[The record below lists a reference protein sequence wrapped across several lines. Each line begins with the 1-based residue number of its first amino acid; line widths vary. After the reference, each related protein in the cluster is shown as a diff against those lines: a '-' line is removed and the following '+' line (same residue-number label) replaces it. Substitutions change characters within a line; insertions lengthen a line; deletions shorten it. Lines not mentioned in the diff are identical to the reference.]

1 MCIIISFFILLML
14 TKEIFFYEIWSLA
27 VFPKASTALLLLN
40 TKRKNNQKKKQH
52 YLLFCLM
59 EGMKWLCDAFI
70 LKTKRLEPKQYQ
82 NKSSIESNYHL
93 SSRLEKFS

>member
-40 TKRKNNQKKKQH
+40 TKRKNNQKKKTT
-52 YLLFCLM
+52 LFTFL
-59 EGMKWLCDAFI
+59 
-70 LKTKRLEPKQYQ
+70 
-82 NKSSIESNYHL
+82 SNGRY
-93 SSRLEKFS
+93 EMVM